1 MESTRKCKTTT
12 RTEGD
17 EHVRE
22 HHCVTRTKK
31 LASDSEQPR
40 GKTTKEAKAAA
51 ARYALRRAQR
61 AVPAPSDAQEKEREG
76 LVENLERLSK
86 VSGDGPGALKEL
98 QKEIARAFREDVVM
112 LARRV
117 KDRPWR
123 AKITSMREALERAQV
138 QMIGL
143 PPEERA
149 RVTVQRFKELL
160 AGLVATMREGITL
173 AYGGGAL

>member
-31 LASDSEQPR
+31 LAGEEQPR

-51 ARYALRRAQR
+51 ARYALTRAQR
-61 AVPAPSDAQEKEREG
+61 AVPAPSQEKEREG

-98 QKEIARAFREDVVM
+98 QREIARAFREDVVT

-117 KDRPWR
+117 KDGAWR
-123 AKITSMREALERAQV
+123 AKITSMRVALERAQV

-149 RVTVQRFKELL
+149 RVTLQRFKELL

-173 AYGGGAL
+173 AYGGAV